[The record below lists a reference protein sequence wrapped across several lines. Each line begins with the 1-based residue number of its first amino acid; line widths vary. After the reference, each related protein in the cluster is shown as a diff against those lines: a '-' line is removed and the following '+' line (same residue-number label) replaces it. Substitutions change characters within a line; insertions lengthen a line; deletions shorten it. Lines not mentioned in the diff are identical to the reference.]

1 MANLEPGEERTI
13 PNSHPKVVQIFL
25 DRWESLPASSPRN
38 LPLDKAATLLGLSV
52 AQKRLLSQAGATDLR
67 GIARAL
73 NVVPR
78 IERLNV
84 RVSDAVA
91 RLSGSPRAK
100 GKARQPRLQP
110 ARFPIAEKDS
120 LAMREAI
127 GRALLP

>member
-1 MANLEPGEERTI
+1 M
-13 PNSHPKVVQIFL
+13 
-25 DRWESLPASSPRN
+25 
-38 LPLDKAATLLGLSV
+38 LGLSV

-73 NVVPR
+73 DVVPR

-91 RLSGSPRAK
+91 RLSGSPRLAK